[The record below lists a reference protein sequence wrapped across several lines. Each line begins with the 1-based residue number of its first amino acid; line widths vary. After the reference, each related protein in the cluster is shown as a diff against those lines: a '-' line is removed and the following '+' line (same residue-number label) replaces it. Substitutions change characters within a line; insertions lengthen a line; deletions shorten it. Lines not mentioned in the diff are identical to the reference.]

1 MINDTKITLRQLQ
14 IFLLAMEQRSF
25 AQTAKSLGLAASAVS
40 MQMTNLADELG
51 VELFEKE
58 GRSIRPT
65 PMATALAPYAE
76 KVFETTD
83 AMTNMAGD
91 LKGDWD
97 QRARISMVSTARN
110 FGPHLIQ
117 AFQEAYPDKEV
128 EVSIH
133 NRRGVISALE
143 NRQADLALMGRT
155 PRRVEVDAR
164 RFANHPYVLIA
175 APTHPL
181 VRFRKIKRTDL
192 VPHKF
197 LVREKGSGTRMVH
210 DHFFLDHGVPLP
222 NAQQIGGNADIK
234 NAVMAGM
241 GVAFI
246 SGHTVALEKQAGK
259 LCILDVEGMPEL
271 RDWFVIRLKGAVLGS
286 AAQAFSDFVSANG
299 EQFMDAFFS
308 DLEF

>member
-1 MINDTKITLRQLQ
+1 MIKDTKITLRQLQ
-14 IFLLAMEQRSF
+14 IFLSAMEQRSF
-25 AQTAKSLGLAASAVS
+25 ARTAKSLGLAASAVS
-40 MQMTNLADELG
+40 MQMTNLAEELG

-65 PMATALAPYAE
+65 PMATALVPYAE
-76 KVFETTD
+76 KVFETTE
-83 AMTNMAGD
+83 AMTNLAAD

-97 QRARISMVSTARN
+97 QKARISMVSTARN

-117 AFQEAYPDKEV
+117 AFQEAHPDKEI

-143 NRQADLALMGRT
+143 NRQVDLALMGRT

-164 RFANHPYVLIA
+164 RFSSHPYVLIA

-181 VRFRKIKRTDL
+181 ARFRNIKRTDL

-210 DHFFLDHGVPLP
+210 DHFFLDHGVSLP
-222 NAQQIGGNADIK
+222 NAQEIGGNADIK

-246 SGHTVALEKQAGK
+246 SGHTVALEKRVGK

-271 RDWFVIRLKGAVLGS
+271 RDWFVIRLKGAVLGP
-286 AAQAFSDFVSANG
+286 AAQAFSDFVAANG
-299 EQFMDAFFS
+299 QQFVDEFFG
-308 DLEF
+308 DLEV